1 MFRGDILLP
10 SSSAPANNSS
20 NGDKHLSPNNGNQH
34 QQQYNNHQ
42 QVITPLPTLLYQP
55 IPSDELLLSGNNT
68 QWVNCMLEKQ
78 QVINILI
85 YIYIYYIGFRIILYS
100 SDDSSIES
108 AIIL

>member
-34 QQQYNNHQ
+34 QQQQYNNHQ
-42 QVITPLPTLLYQP
+42 QVITPLPTLVYQP

-85 YIYIYYIGFRIILYS
+85 YI
-100 SDDSSIES
+100 
-108 AIIL
+108 